1 MPVWNIRK
9 ISNRYIGD
17 SCCTLKRCGFAR
29 RLPEK
34 YCSISASDFVPITY
48 LVPFLFKQ
56 EKSLLA
62 FALHNIDALTDK
74 WTTGTSR
81 RHRNKSESQI
91 FVFVF
96 LRFAETNLISEL
108 SSLFF
113 LARCFAYASV
123 RPFVRLALMLR
134 PSVRSSI
141 RAETSEICGKERIGT
156 NGRSPSFPKICFSSA
171 LLPSRARPSLRP
183 NGSRRDFAATNALEE
198 RAGAPY
204 FSERVAWGASCAG
217 GP

>member
-113 LARCFAYASV
+113 FSALLRLRVRPSVRPSRSYAPSV
-123 RPFVRLALMLR
+123 RPFLH
-134 PSVRSSI
+134 
-141 RAETSEICGKERIGT
+141 
-156 NGRSPSFPKICFSSA
+156 
-171 LLPSRARPSLRP
+171 PSR
-183 NGSRRDFAATNALEE
+183 N
-198 RAGAPY
+198 
-204 FSERVAWGASCAG
+204 
-217 GP
+217 